1 MLVLQLNKAD
11 YDTRISEMKKK
22 YFTASDYNNFTS
34 NTLDTKIA
42 EKNQLTESGL
52 NEKTKSLATKEKMKA
67 LAIKV
72 ELKVG
77 QDKKQ

>member
-1 MLVLQLNKAD
+1 MIQEYQKWKKNILPFLIIITSRVILLIQRLQK
-11 YDTRISEMKKK
+11 
-22 YFTASDYNNFTS
+22 
-34 NTLDTKIA
+34 
-42 EKNQLTESGL
+42 KNQLTESGL

-77 QDKKQ
+77 QDKK

>member
-1 MLVLQLNKAD
+1 MLALQLNKAD
-11 YDTRISEMKKK
+11 YDTRISEIKKI

-42 EKNQLTESGL
+42 EKNWLTESGL
-52 NEKTKSLATKEKMKA
+52 NEKTKSLATKQKMKA